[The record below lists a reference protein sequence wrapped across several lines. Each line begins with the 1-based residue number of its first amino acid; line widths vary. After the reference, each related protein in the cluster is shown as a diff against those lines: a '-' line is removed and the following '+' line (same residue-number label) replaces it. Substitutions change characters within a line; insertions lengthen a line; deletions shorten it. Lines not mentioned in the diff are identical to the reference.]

1 MLKILY
7 KQRLNKETTLYNFY
21 LPEIA
26 DRAKPGQFVILRVD
40 VDGERIPLTIADFDR
55 EKGIITIVVQEV
67 GATTKLL
74 SLKKDVAGIS
84 GPLGKAVPIAKIG
97 RVICV
102 GGGVG
107 VACIYPVARAYK
119 NVGNEVVSI
128 IGARTKETLIFENKI
143 SAVSREILITTND
156 GSCGERGFVTDCLEK
171 LLKEKKADLVFTVG
185 PAIMMQRVASI
196 TRSLNISTLAS
207 LNPLMVDGTG
217 MCGACRVTVNG
228 KVKFACVDGPHF
240 NAHQVD
246 FSELIARQNAY
257 QKEEKCRNLTR

>member
-156 GSCGERGFVTDCLEK
+156 GSCGERGFVTDCL
-171 LLKEKKADLVFTVG
+171 D
-185 PAIMMQRVASI
+185 
-196 TRSLNISTLAS
+196 
-207 LNPLMVDGTG
+207 G